1 MPMRLIATLTL
12 LSLLA
17 GCGGGDAGPE
27 RYHVSGEVKWN
38 GQLVGDGMIYFE
50 PTQGNTGPAGFAAI
64 RGGKYDTSLEGNKGH
79 VGGKMLVRI
88 VPGLAPDAPILDD
101 NAPPAA
107 SQFPLWQEVVDLPK
121 ETTTRN
127 FDIPQDAE
135 KQLRTKQISDQA

>member
-1 MPMRLIATLTL
+1 MNKRLAGMWTL
-12 LSLLA
+12 LALLA
-17 GCGGGDAGPE
+17 GCGGSDAGPE
-27 RYHVSGEVKWN
+27 RYHVSGEIKWN

-88 VPGLAPDAPILDD
+88 VPGLASNTPILDD
-101 NAPPAA
+101 NAPPPA
-107 SQFPLWQEVVDLPK
+107 SQFPLWEEVVDLPK

-135 KQLRTKQISDQA
+135 KQLRAKQISNQA